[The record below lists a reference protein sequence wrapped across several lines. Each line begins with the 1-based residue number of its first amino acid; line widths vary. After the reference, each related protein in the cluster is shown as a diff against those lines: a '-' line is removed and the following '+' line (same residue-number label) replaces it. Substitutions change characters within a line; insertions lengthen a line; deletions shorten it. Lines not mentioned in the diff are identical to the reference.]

1 MPITDA
7 LALAMLRSSPPKR
20 GQWCT
25 RSTRRY
31 RFAAHIFQADSSK
44 PMSARAGC
52 VPDPARYD
60 WSARLGNLR
69 VTVASLTARVTDA
82 PHVQEIVLCHPC
94 HFVAPLAFAGC
105 EALA

>member
-20 GQWCT
+20 GQWVHEIKYDPVIAL
-25 RSTRRY
+25 S
-31 RFAAHIFQADSSK
+31 
-44 PMSARAGC
+44 PMWRTPGPS
-52 VPDPARYD
+52 PDPARYD

-69 VTVASLTARVTDA
+69 VPVASLTARVTGA
-82 PHVQEIVLCHPC
+82 PHVKEIALFHRC